1 MSEAVMKIGI
11 LLMMCGL
18 ALPAMAQEADY
29 GFTLPATLSAGGM
42 YSHAWEQATPTAG
55 PLEPGFQLML
65 YPSFKLGEH
74 WYAYGAVD
82 INLSPYNYFQD
93 DSATNRLKVYVI
105 QAFLAYNRTKGSR
118 SLTIKAGQLSSAFG
132 SFPLRY
138 DDMQNPMLGAP
149 ATYGAPSY
157 GNFPVTLYGLPG
169 VEIDASLG
177 RLDTRLQLTNSSPA
191 NPKNMLQNGQSLN
204 WTAGA
209 GYTIRQGFRVGMSV
223 DHGAYLQVGRFL
235 LPSENSSQWP
245 FTAVGVDG
253 QWARGRVSINGEWQR
268 FYYLYPRYIM
278 SPVIKYG
285 YLEPKVVL
293 NPRLY
298 VACRFGPESFSDFQ
312 TINMAE
318 PGVLTPNRQVMELA
332 FGYRIN
338 HAQLVKVGYEWPHR
352 DGTLNTHNNI
362 FGVQL
367 VTSINAISK
376 AFH

>member
-1 MSEAVMKIGI
+1 MGTRIF
-11 LLMMCGL
+11 LMVCGL

-42 YSHAWEQATPTAG
+42 YSHAWQQATPTAG

-65 YPSFKLGEH
+65 YPSIKLGKH

-82 INLSPYNYFQD
+82 LNLSPYYPFQD
-93 DSATNRLKVYVI
+93 DSATNRFKVYIV
-105 QAFLAYNRTKGSR
+105 QGFLAYNRTKGNK
-118 SLTIKAGQLSSAFG
+118 SLTVKAGQLSTAFG

-138 DDMQNPMLGAP
+138 DDAQNPLLGAP
-149 ATYGAPSY
+149 ATYGAPAY
-157 GNFPVTLYGLPG
+157 GFFPVTLYGLPG
-169 VEIDASLG
+169 MEVDTSFGPLDA
-177 RLDTRLQLTNSSPA
+177 RLQLTNSSIA
-191 NPKNMLQNGQSLN
+191 NPKNLLQNGQSLN

-209 GYTIRQGFRVGMSV
+209 GYTVRHGLRVGMSLN
-223 DHGAYLQVGRFL
+223 HGPYLQVGRFL

-253 QWARGRVSINGEWQR
+253 QWARGRFSISGEWQR

-278 SPVIKYG
+278 SPVLKYG
-285 YLEPKVVL
+285 YVEPKIVL

-298 VACRFGPESFSDFQ
+298 LACRVGYEWFSDFQ
-312 TINMAE
+312 TINMAAPAE
-318 PGVLTPNRQVMELA
+318 LTPNRQATEVAL
-332 FGYRIN
+332 GYRIN
-338 HAQLVKVGYEWPHR
+338 RAQLLKVGYEWPHQN
-352 DGTLNTHNNI
+352 GVLNSQNNI

-367 VTSINAISK
+367 VTSIDAISK